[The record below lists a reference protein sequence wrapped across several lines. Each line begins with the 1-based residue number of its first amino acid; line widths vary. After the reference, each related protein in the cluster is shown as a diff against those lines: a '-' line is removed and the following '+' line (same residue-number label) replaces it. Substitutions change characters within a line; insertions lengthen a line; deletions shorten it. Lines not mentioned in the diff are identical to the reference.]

1 MLHLVM
7 LSTLI
12 VFCSGRRAKTEEE
25 RLLRTLMTGYQK
37 DLRPVRDEKDQVTI
51 FLSVTLS
58 QLISLKETDE
68 ILTTNMW
75 FVHRWV
81 DYRLAWNETEFGGI
95 NKIRVPINK
104 LWQPEI
110 VLENNNDGQYTVS
123 FFCNVVLSS
132 NGLVYW
138 LPPGIFRSFCPI
150 RVAYYPFDWQNC
162 TLTLRSMM
170 YSAEEINL
178 QLQTE
183 DIDNKTSPIEWV
195 VIDPEAYT
203 ENGEWE
209 IVHKP
214 GRRIIN
220 TELPRHSTNHQEI
233 TFNLIIRR
241 KPLFYIINM
250 IIPVILISFLSV
262 LTYYLPAE
270 SGEKVSVAIAV
281 LLSQSVFL
289 FMVAQ
294 RLPQTSQEIPL
305 LGRYLL
311 FIMVSVT
318 IVVLTNVLMLNL
330 HHRTPNTHKLHT
342 WMKWLFLERLPKIL
356 HMSSANK
363 EAQSPRGVLPRHGS
377 SLGLITRAEDY
388 VAVKARSDLL
398 FECFAERHGLA
409 GRTTAAVSGDEDSI
423 PSALLPL
430 LDPVLDAANEII
442 SHTNARNAYDEEKE
456 AWSQVARTMDQLSF
470 SIITPVILL
479 GTAFIFLTG
488 IYNSPPALPFPGD
501 PHDYTEENR
510 RFL

>member
-1 MLHLVM
+1 SLNN
-7 LSTLI
+7 
-12 VFCSGRRAKTEEE
+12 
-25 RLLRTLMTGYQK
+25 
-37 DLRPVRDEKDQVTI
+37 VTH
-51 FLSVTLS
+51 
-58 QLISLKETDE
+58 
-68 ILTTNMW
+68 
-75 FVHRWV
+75 FVLYNVSIHQRWV
-81 DYRLAWNETEFGGI
+81 DYRLIWNETEFGGI
-95 NKIRVPINK
+95 KNIRVPISK

-110 VLENNNDGQYTVS
+110 VLENTNDGQFTVS
-123 FFCNVVLSS
+123 FYCNVVLSS

-183 DIDNKTSPIEWV
+183 IIKKKKSPIEWV
-195 VIDPEAYT
+195 VIDPKAYT

-214 GRRIIN
+214 ARRIVN
-220 TELPRHSTNHQEI
+220 TQLPRHSTNHQEI

-241 KPLFYIINM
+241 KPLFYIVNM
-250 IIPVILISFLSV
+250 IIPVILISFLSL
-262 LTYYLPAE
+262 LTYYLPAD

-289 FMVAQ
+289 FLVAQ

-318 IVVLTNVLMLNL
+318 LVVLTNVLMLNL

-342 WMKWLFLERLPKIL
+342 WIKWLFLERLPKIL
-356 HMSSANK
+356 PMSSANK
-363 EAQSPRGVLPRHGS
+363 AAQSPRGIPPRHGS

-409 GRTTAAVSGDEDSI
+409 GRTTAAGVHHYSI
-423 PSALLPL
+423 PSTLLPL
-430 LDPVLDAANEII
+430 LEPVLDAANEII
-442 SHTNARNAYDEEKE
+442 SDTNARNAYDEEKE

-470 SIITPVILL
+470 CIITPVILL
-479 GTAFIFLTG
+479 GTAIIFLTG